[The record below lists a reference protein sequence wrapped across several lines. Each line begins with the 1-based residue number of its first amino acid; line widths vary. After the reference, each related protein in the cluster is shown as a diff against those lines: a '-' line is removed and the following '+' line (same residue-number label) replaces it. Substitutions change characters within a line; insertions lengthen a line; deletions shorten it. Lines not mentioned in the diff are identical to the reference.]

1 MLAYLPLIVVGGA
14 ITRVIGSKA
23 SKVRPGDIV
32 HSLSGWTRELSEPL
46 ISLYSPSQGFLV
58 SIHT

>member
-1 MLAYLPLIVVGGA
+1 MLANLPLIVVGGA

-32 HSLSGWTRELSEPL
+32 HSLSGWTGELSEL
-46 ISLYSPSQGFLV
+46 FISLYSLSRELLV